1 MEGVPQVL
9 PQSVLQGGQRRHGH
23 AEEARIGAGR
33 ESAGLETSCVEGAQA
48 VRMVVLHEGE
58 GRAPEDPAEDA
69 ACAGL
74 VEVEERVPG
83 HCPDEGEGVELETGL
98 GLNMQS

>member
-98 GLNMQS
+98 GPNMQS